1 MTMMSYQSA
10 RQTETYLAFDF
21 GLKKIGIAVGD
32 SDCRIA
38 SALTR
43 IPSAPK
49 QARWTAI
56 QDLITEWQP
65 TMLVVGISRNMD
77 GSDSELTHTIRRFS
91 RQLEGRFELPVQLV
105 DETLSSKGAW
115 ELISDAPQFKH
126 RKAMNKQDQV
136 AAQLILQTWFEQI
149 SMEERV

>member
-1 MTMMSYQSA
+1 MTIMSYQSA
-10 RQTETYLAFDF
+10 AQTETYLAFDF
-21 GLKKIGIAVGD
+21 GLKKIGVAVGD

-43 IPSAPK
+43 IASVPK
-49 QARWTAI
+49 QTRWAAI
-56 QDLITEWQP
+56 QNLITEWQP
-65 TMLVVGISRNMD
+65 TALVVGISRNMD
-77 GSDSELTHTIRRFS
+77 GSDHELTHAIRRFS
-91 RQLEGRFELPVQLV
+91 RQLEGRFGLPVNLV
-105 DETLSSKGAW
+105 DETLSSREAW

-149 SMEERV
+149 STEKHS